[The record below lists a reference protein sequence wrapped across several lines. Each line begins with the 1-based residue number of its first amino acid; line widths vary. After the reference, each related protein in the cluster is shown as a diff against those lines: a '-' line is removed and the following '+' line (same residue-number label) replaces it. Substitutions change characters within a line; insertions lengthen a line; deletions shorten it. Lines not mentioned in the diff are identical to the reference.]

1 MCPMQAAKAEG
12 ECFAHNVA
20 SGPHS
25 IITPQQCDSVRPC
38 TLCRRS
44 GARCEPRENTPAAR
58 QSTGRRQKQRVS
70 PPSAAA
76 IASPSRPRTRTYRRA
91 ELEPLSP
98 VEVAA
103 ASGSPAISSKG
114 SPAERQRFGAN
125 SSAVGFAAR
134 IFGDSAASHSS
145 DIANIPGH
153 GGGSERTAPGT
164 GPRWTLMTML
174 RPPSE
179 ALEAL
184 IDVFFDRMHWFI
196 LIFHEPSFRR
206 SAQQVCLSDTW
217 DRSELGP
224 VLAMLMV
231 SAIGLQSVAHDA
243 SWHGHEL
250 LAESS
255 LEAGSL
261 RDALVREVR
270 FHLLDLL
277 EDCSIETMQVC
288 SLLGTYCIFHASP
301 TLAWHVLGL
310 AVRTAYALALHC
322 DDDEQQYDPV
332 IAQVRRRN
340 WNHITVADTFAAMIY
355 GRPACLDAA
364 FSHLQP
370 LHDLDD
376 STLEPGLSANPL
388 LSTTSDG
395 RGAVTKLTF
404 HVLKFR
410 LYEITRL
417 ALNRFRVL
425 RLQNPISA
433 EDLASLVTAVQ
444 YFRSLLA
451 AWKSDLPP
459 AFNFEIGSREDPLDG
474 LADDATLSPEE
485 QRARQQLSLQ
495 ILTLSGSYDSAV
507 IFIHRPLLEYRVP
520 AASQQQQQHHHQQAA
535 PSQADVARESL
546 ELSVSA
552 ALRISRLPVARLE
565 THFVISFILMNF
577 FTAGVILCI
586 PPTIWPFSA
595 LAHEAKAGTLRIIR
609 ASRGLRNVSH
619 IARHTE
625 QLLTGLLRL
634 SLQQE
639 VDNGLQQDDVDG
651 AVSMYVPA
659 GAADDAR
666 NKPGELGFVNGE
678 DGQVAGDALMAS
690 DTQLRG
696 HPPLL
701 SPSSTEQRS
710 GADRASFPLPQDAQV
725 DDGMGMVSSQIDGL
739 HGDGN
744 MGPNVDFEW
753 PMSYGRQRHQV
764 DSQLDEVFGTFGQS
778 RLSGLIVI

>member
-1 MCPMQAAKAEG
+1 ME
-12 ECFAHNVA
+12 E
-20 SGPHS
+20 
-25 IITPQQCDSVRPC
+25 
-38 TLCRRS
+38 
-44 GARCEPRENTPAAR
+44 
-58 QSTGRRQKQRVS
+58 
-70 PPSAAA
+70 
-76 IASPSRPRTRTYRRA
+76 
-91 ELEPLSP
+91 
-98 VEVAA
+98 AA
-103 ASGSPAISSKG
+103 ASGSPVVSPKG
-114 SPAERQRFGAN
+114 SPAERQKFGAN

-145 DIANIPGH
+145 DISNIPGH
-153 GGGSERTAPGT
+153 GGGSAKTAPGA
-164 GPRWTLMTML
+164 GPRWTLVTML

-179 ALEAL
+179 AMEGL

-206 SAQQVCLSDTW
+206 SAQRVCLSDTW

-224 VLAMLMV
+224 VLATLMV
-231 SAIGLQSVAHDA
+231 SAIGLQSVVHDA

-261 RDALVREVR
+261 RDALIREVR

-277 EDCSIETMQVC
+277 DDCCIETMQVC

-301 TLAWHVLGL
+301 TLAWNILGL
-310 AVRTAYALALHC
+310 SVRTAYALALHC
-322 DDDEQQYDPV
+322 DDDEQDYDPV

-370 LHDLDD
+370 LYDLDD
-376 STLEPGLSANPL
+376 STLGPGLSANPL
-388 LSTTSDG
+388 LAGASPDG

-410 LYEITRL
+410 LYEITRQ

-433 EDLASLVTAVQ
+433 EDLASLVKAVQ
-444 YFRSLLA
+444 YFRTLLE
-451 AWKSDLPP
+451 AWRADLPP
-459 AFNFEIGSREDPLDG
+459 AFNFETGSRDDPLDG
-474 LADDATLSPEE
+474 LADNVTLSPEE

-495 ILTLSGSYDSAV
+495 ILTLCVTYDSAI

-520 AASQQQQQHHHQQAA
+520 AASQQQQQHHQQGS
-535 PSQADVARESL
+535 PNQADVARESL

-565 THFVISFILMNF
+565 TQFVISFILMNF

-586 PPTIWPFSA
+586 PPTIWPFST

-609 ASRGLRNVSH
+609 ASRGLRTVSQ

-625 QLLTGLLRL
+625 QLLTGLLKL

-651 AVSMYVPA
+651 ALSIYVPPE
-659 GAADDAR
+659 AADDAR
-666 NKPGELGFVNGE
+666 NKPEELGFANGE
-678 DGQVAGDALMAS
+678 DGQIAGDALMAS
-690 DTQLRG
+690 DTHLRG

-701 SPSSTEQRS
+701 SPSATEQQT
-710 GADRASFPLPQDAQV
+710 GADRASFSLPQDAQV

-744 MGPNVDFEW
+744 MGPVADFEW
-753 PMSYGRQRHQV
+753 PMSYGRHRHQV

-778 RLSGLIVI
+778 KLSRFIVS